1 MEFVPLSDCELHL
14 VETARTK
21 QLGAAGRQWIV
32 STDVGDMIGIF
43 EGTGEEDQKE
53 YGEPDDTTQC
63 GARPTSCGGGCLNL
77 SPPLPVTNVVLDV

>member
-14 VETARTK
+14 VETAKTK
-21 QLGAAGRQWIV
+21 EQWIV

-53 YGEPDDTTQC
+53 YGEPDLPAVAEFESFSTTYQ
-63 GARPTSCGGGCLNL
+63 SQM
-77 SPPLPVTNVVLDV
+77 